1 MRELSKQEINIIS
14 ALDKPNRE
22 KIKARIAIEPDLR
35 IFRKSKAKNI
45 VLKNGKGKDV
55 VYNVKKHSFD
65 QGASKR
71 LTADEIVDTALSEMK
86 QKCSR
91 VSDCSKCVNK
101 TDNTITL
108 HFAMDTPY
116 LKADDVSFKI
126 GKTKEKKVI
135 SKINSLNISVTNS
148 FIKLLTSQVH
158 KAINEIIQKYSL
170 TDEKLNEIFL
180 LYEYL
185 SAQMQNNFRLFYN
198 QPLKPSCFTAKYNP
212 SDDIITVSLKNS
224 GISFAVFTDSDD
236 FTEGLKNQADKK
248 ATFYANLY
256 VKRKEMHECIEYILK
271 GNGTKVVI
279 NSKFKIKAEFENYG
293 SYTFDPSAA
302 YKRKWKTWKKA
313 KEDEQNQK
321 LKEKEKL
328 LKLNP
333 CFGKIIPHELLL
345 IIASSDNDLTK
356 PAALKIM
363 RGLQVNNYYG
373 NVDYLFGKHCS
384 STYRYNAVAEE
395 TLSKQFEQLFSEGFI
410 SERRVKGEYGKFYV
424 YRITEKGKD
433 YIESMKSFKK
443 SEYNELQ
450 KIIDK
455 TDMSDWKSCLKTAI
469 AMTDKPEYACTCM
482 IKYLHICMMCY
493 DRIIAYIDAV
503 SSISDDSIKCKSFKK
518 LKKIIN
524 DEQKEKTNIL
534 AGQN

>member
-14 ALDKPNRE
+14 VLDKPDRE

-45 VLKNGKGKDV
+45 VLKNSQGKDV

-65 QGASKR
+65 QGASKC
-71 LTADEIVDTALSEMK
+71 LTADEIADTALNEMK
-86 QKCSR
+86 QKCSH
-91 VSDCSKCVNK
+91 VFSCKCVNK
-101 TDNTITL
+101 TDSTITL

-116 LKADDVSFKI
+116 LEADDISFKI
-126 GKTKEKKVI
+126 GKTTEKNVI
-135 SKINSLNISVTNS
+135 NKINSLNIAVTDS
-148 FIKLLTSQVH
+148 FIKLLTSQ
-158 KAINEIIQKYSL
+158 AQNILNEIMQKHNL

-185 SAQMQNNFRLFYN
+185 SAQMQNNFSLFY
-198 QPLKPSCFTAKYNP
+198 KPSCFTAKYNP
-212 SDDIITVSLKNS
+212 LDDIITVALSSS
-224 GISFAVFTDSDD
+224 GISFAVFTDSGN

-248 ATFYANLY
+248 AVFYTNLY
-256 VKRKEMHECIEYILK
+256 AKRKEMHECIEYILK
-271 GNGTKVVI
+271 ENGTKVVI
-279 NSKFKIKAEFENYG
+279 NSKFKIKAEFKNYG

-313 KEDEQNQK
+313 KENEQSQK

-328 LKLNP
+328 LKSNP

-384 STYRYNAVAEE
+384 STYRYNAVTEE
-395 TLSKQFEQLFSEGFI
+395 ELSKQFELLFSEGFI
-410 SERRVKGEYGKFYV
+410 SERRIKGEYGNFYV

-469 AMTDKPEYACTCM
+469 AMTDKPEYACTYM
-482 IKYLHICMMCY
+482 IKYLRICMTCY

-503 SSISDDSIKCKSFKK
+503 SSISDDDIKCKSFKK

>member
-1 MRELSKQEINIIS
+1 MRELSKQEMDIIS

-35 IFRKSKAKNI
+35 IVRKSKAKNI
-45 VLKNGKGKDV
+45 VLRNSHGKAV

-65 QGASKR
+65 QGASKC
-71 LTADEIVDTALSEMK
+71 LTADEIADTALNEMK
-86 QKCSR
+86 QKCSH
-91 VSDCSKCVNK
+91 VSDCKCVNK

-108 HFAMDTPY
+108 HFAMDIPY
-116 LKADDVSFKI
+116 LEADDISFKI
-126 GKTKEKKVI
+126 GKTTEKNVI
-135 SKINSLNISVTNS
+135 NKINSLNIAVTDS
-148 FIKLLTSQVH
+148 FINLLTPQAQNVL
-158 KAINEIIQKYSL
+158 NEIMQKHDL

-185 SAQMQNNFRLFYN
+185 SAQMQNNFRLFY
-198 QPLKPSCFTAKYNP
+198 KPSCFTAKYNP
-212 SDDIITVSLKNS
+212 LDDIITVASNSS
-224 GISFAVFTDSDD
+224 GISFAVFTDSGN

-248 ATFYANLY
+248 AAFYTDLY
-256 VKRKEMHECIEYILK
+256 AKRKEMHECIEYILK
-271 GNGTKVVI
+271 ENGTKIVI
-279 NSKFKIKAEFENYG
+279 NSKFKIKAEFKNYG
-293 SYTFDPSAA
+293 SYTFDPSVA
-302 YKRKWKTWKKA
+302 YKRKWKAWKKA
-313 KEDEQNQK
+313 KEDEQSQK
-321 LKEKEKL
+321 LKEKEKM
-328 LKLNP
+328 LKSNP

-356 PAALKIM
+356 PASLKIM

-384 STYRYNAVAEE
+384 STYRYNAVTEE
-395 TLSKQFEQLFSEGFI
+395 ELSKQFELLFSEGFI
-410 SERRVKGEYGKFYV
+410 SERRIKGEYGKFYV

-469 AMTDKPEYACTCM
+469 AMTDKPEYACTYM
-482 IKYLHICMMCY
+482 IKYLRICMTCY

-503 SSISDDSIKCKSFKK
+503 SSISDDGIKCKSFKK